1 MCHTRIQ
8 LSITHWA
15 PLGQQHTRQLNRLS
29 DETLRSLICAG
40 TYHSVVKQIYAVIV
54 YTGRL
59 LEGLLLAL
67 NDLYNKT
74 SSQSVQNKMLVR
86 SVIQKT
92 DR

>member
-1 MCHTRIQ
+1 MYHTRIQ
-8 LSITHWA
+8 LSVTHWV
-15 PLGQQHTRQLNRLS
+15 PLRQQHTRQLNRLS
-29 DETLRSLICAG
+29 DETYRSLTCAG
-40 TYHSVVKQIYAVIV
+40 TCHSVVKQIYAGII
-54 YTGRL
+54 YTGQL

-67 NDLYNKT
+67 DNLCNKT